1 MIYVLCIYLVDKL
14 IFYKREISEALLG
27 CLERI
32 TRRELGGWETIV
44 LRDEMLSSLFGAK
57 KAA

>member
-1 MIYVLCIYLVDKL
+1 M
-14 IFYKREISEALLG
+14 FYKREISEALLG

>member
-1 MIYVLCIYLVDKL
+1 MLCIIYLVDKL
-14 IFYKREISEALLG
+14 MFYKREISEALLG
-27 CLERI
+27 CLRI

>member
-1 MIYVLCIYLVDKL
+1 M
-14 IFYKREISEALLG
+14 FYKREISEALLG
-27 CLERI
+27 CLRELL
-32 TRRELGGWETIV
+32 RRELGGWETIV